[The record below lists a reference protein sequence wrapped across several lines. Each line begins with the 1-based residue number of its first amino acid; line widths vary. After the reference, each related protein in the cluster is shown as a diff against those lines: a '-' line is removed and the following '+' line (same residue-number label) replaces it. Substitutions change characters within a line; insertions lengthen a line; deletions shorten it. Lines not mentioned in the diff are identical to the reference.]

1 MIALKPIPRR
11 ALPDTMVVRTQ
22 NADGTF
28 SEGMVVRNVR
38 FSRTQSVV
46 DDARRSADAGA
57 GKVYVDA
64 VNSADAFEVPAG
76 SCVEIDGASLIVVAC
91 KRCEGF
97 GGRVHHWELT
107 VR

>member
-1 MIALKPIPRR
+1 MIGLRPIPRR
-11 ALPDTMVVRTQ
+11 LLPDTMVVRVVR
-22 NADGTF
+22 ADGTF
-28 SEGMVVRNVR
+28 ADGVAVRNVR

-46 DDARRSADAGA
+46 DDVHRTVDGGA

-64 VNSADAFEVPAG
+64 VNSAGAFEVPAG
-76 SCVEIDGASLIVVAC
+76 SRVEIDGASLLVAAC
-91 KRCEGF
+91 KRCETV